1 MKFDILSY
9 RPTQQAQTSL
19 ADLPDGSLPA
29 HHVGCPCC
37 GLSLSIRS
45 LTPGE
50 YAHCPRCR
58 QHLVRIEHH
67 PLDTPTA
74 YAIASLIIMLIV
86 YTQLYMSI
94 DLLGIH
100 VELTIPYMVE
110 TLAQHD
116 YSLLAEVMFLLTFGS
131 PVLFLLLCL
140 YVYTGL
146 RYQQILPGMLYATR
160 TLVRLRHW
168 IMVDVFYIA
177 TLVAYIKISGMAQIH
192 FGLAFWLMMVLAILL
207 IRTSQGVPEHWIFYQ
222 IQRLTGNDPV
232 LQNNGTDTINCNYC
246 LFEQPASLNVCS
258 VCGSYLSRR
267 KPLSLSIS
275 MAFLLAAI
283 IFYIPANLLPM
294 MITRSLGTNLSSTIL
309 DGIEYMWNDGDVLI
323 AVVIF
328 SASMAIPILK
338 IISMLVL
345 LYSAAY
351 RPLMS
356 AHKLTILYRITE
368 SIGRWSMIDIF
379 VVIILMSAFSTPLAN
394 VTPGAATIYFCA
406 VVILTMVS
414 ALSFDPRLLWDE
426 AVQQRKHHKSHYKNS
441 SKRHSHHEPI

>member
-1 MKFDILSY
+1 M
-9 RPTQQAQTSL
+9 T
-19 ADLPDGSLPA
+19 
-29 HHVGCPCC
+29 
-37 GLSLSIRS
+37 
-45 LTPGE
+45 
-50 YAHCPRCR
+50 
-58 QHLVRIEHH
+58 
-67 PLDTPTA
+67 
-74 YAIASLIIMLIV
+74 IV

-94 DLLGIH
+94 DLFGIH
-100 VELTIPYMVE
+100 VELTIPYMVA
-110 TLAQHD
+110 TLAQQD
-116 YSLLAEVMFLLTFGS
+116 YSLLAEIMFFLTFGS

-140 YVYTGL
+140 YVFTGL
-146 RYQQILPGMLYATR
+146 RYQQVLPGMLYATR

-177 TLVAYIKISGMAQIH
+177 TLVSYIKISGMAQIH
-192 FGLAFWLMMVLAILL
+192 FGLAFWFMMVLGILL

-222 IQRLTGNDPV
+222 IQRLTGHDPT
-232 LQNNGTDTINCNYC
+232 LHMHNTDTINCHYC
-246 LFEQPASLNVCS
+246 LFEQPDTQNVCD

-294 MITRSLGTNLSSTIL
+294 MITRSPGTNLASTIL

-328 SASMAIPILK
+328 SASMAIPVLK

-351 RPLMS
+351 QPLMS
-356 AHKLTILYRITE
+356 ARKLTVLYRITE

-379 VVIILMSAFSTPLAN
+379 VVIILMSAFSTPLAH

-406 VVILTMVS
+406 VVILTMIS
-414 ALSFDPRLLWDE
+414 ALSFDPRLIWDE
-426 AVQQRKHHKSHYKNS
+426 MKRHPSHHKSSN
-441 SKRHSHHEPI
+441 KRHSS

>member
-1 MKFDILSY
+1 
-9 RPTQQAQTSL
+9 
-19 ADLPDGSLPA
+19 LPIGSLPA

-37 GLSLSIRS
+37 GLSLSIPT

-50 YAHCPRCR
+50 SALCPRCK
-58 QHLVRIEHH
+58 QHLVRIETH

-74 YAIASLIIMLIV
+74 YAIASLIIMAIV

-94 DLLGIH
+94 DLFGIH
-100 VELTIPYMVE
+100 VELTIPYMVA
-110 TLAQHD
+110 TLAQQD
-116 YSLLAEVMFLLTFGS
+116 YSLLAEIMFFLTFGS

-146 RYQQILPGMLYATR
+146 RYQQVLPGMLYATR

-177 TLVAYIKISGMAQIH
+177 TLVSYIKISGMAQIH
-192 FGLAFWLMMVLAILL
+192 FGLAFWFMMVLAILL

-222 IQRLTGNDPV
+222 IQRLTGNDPI
-232 LQNNGTDTINCNYC
+232 LQTHNAHTINCNYC
-246 LFEQPASLNVCS
+246 LFKQSDTQNVCN
-258 VCGSYLSRR
+258 VCGSYLSQR

-294 MITRSLGTNLSSTIL
+294 MITRSPGTNLASTIL

-328 SASMAIPILK
+328 SASMAIPVLK
-338 IISMLVL
+338 ILSMLIL
-345 LYSAAY
+345 LYSATY

-356 AHKLTILYRITE
+356 ARKLTVLYRITE

-379 VVIILMSAFSTPLAN
+379 VVIILMSAFSSPLAQ
-394 VTPGAATIYFCA
+394 VTPGSATIYFCA
-406 VVILTMVS
+406 VVILTMIS
-414 ALSFDPRLLWDE
+414 ALSFDPRLIWDE
-426 AVQQRKHHKSHYKNS
+426 VKQHPSHHKSS
-441 SKRHSHHEPI
+441 TKRHSS

>member
-1 MKFDILSY
+1 MSY
-9 RPTQQAQTSL
+9 RSAQPAHRPSTN
-19 ADLPDGSLPA
+19 LPASSLPA
-29 HHVGCPCC
+29 HRVGCPCC
-37 GLSLSIRS
+37 GLSLSIPA

-50 YAHCPRCR
+50 SALCPRCH
-58 QHLVRIEHH
+58 QHLVRIEIH

-74 YAIASLIIMLIV
+74 YAIASLIIMTIV

-94 DLLGIH
+94 DLFGIH
-100 VELTIPYMVE
+100 VELTIPYMVA
-110 TLAQHD
+110 TLAQQD
-116 YSLLAEVMFLLTFGS
+116 YSLLAEIMFFLTFGS

-140 YVYTGL
+140 YVFTGL
-146 RYQQILPGMLYATR
+146 RYQQVLPGMLYATR

-177 TLVAYIKISGMAQIH
+177 TLVSYIKISGMAQIH
-192 FGLAFWLMMVLAILL
+192 FGLAFWFMMVLGILL

-222 IQRLTGNDPV
+222 IQRLTGHDPT
-232 LQNNGTDTINCNYC
+232 LQKHNKVTINCHYC
-246 LFEQPASLNVCS
+246 LFEQPDTQNVCD

-294 MITRSLGTNLSSTIL
+294 MITRSPGTNLASTIL

-328 SASMAIPILK
+328 SASMAIPVLK

-356 AHKLTILYRITE
+356 ARKLTVLYRITE

-379 VVIILMSAFSTPLAN
+379 VVIILMSAFSTPLAH

-406 VVILTMVS
+406 VVILTMIS
-414 ALSFDPRLLWDE
+414 ALSFDPRLIWDE
-426 AVQQRKHHKSHYKNS
+426 IKQHPSHHKSSN
-441 SKRHSHHEPI
+441 KRHSS

>member
-1 MKFDILSY
+1 LRYHS
-9 RPTQQAQTSL
+9 AQP
-19 ADLPDGSLPA
+19 AHLPSTNLPASSLPA
-29 HHVGCPCC
+29 HQVGCPCC
-37 GLSLSIRS
+37 GLSLFIPT

-50 YAHCPRCR
+50 SALCPRCH
-58 QHLVRIEHH
+58 QHLVRIEIH

-74 YAIASLIIMLIV
+74 YAIASLIITTIV

-94 DLLGIH
+94 DLFGIH
-100 VELTIPYMVE
+100 VELTIPYMVA
-110 TLAQHD
+110 TLAQQD
-116 YSLLAEVMFLLTFGS
+116 YSLLAEIMFFLTFGS

-140 YVYTGL
+140 YVFTGL
-146 RYQQILPGMLYATR
+146 RYQQVLPGMLYATR

-177 TLVAYIKISGMAQIH
+177 TLVSYIKISGMAQIH
-192 FGLAFWLMMVLAILL
+192 FGLAFWFMMVLGILL

-222 IQRLTGNDPV
+222 IQHLTGNDPT
-232 LQNNGTDTINCNYC
+232 LQKHNTDTINCHYC
-246 LFEQPASLNVCS
+246 LFEQPNTQNVCD

-294 MITRSLGTNLSSTIL
+294 MITRSPGTNLASTIL

-323 AVVIF
+323 AIVIF
-328 SASMAIPILK
+328 SASMAIPVLK
-338 IISMLVL
+338 ILSMLVL

-356 AHKLTILYRITE
+356 ARKLTVLYRITE

-379 VVIILMSAFSTPLAN
+379 VVIILMSAFSTPLAH
-394 VTPGAATIYFCA
+394 VTPGSATIYFCA
-406 VVILTMVS
+406 VVIFTMIS
-414 ALSFDPRLLWDE
+414 ALSFDPRLIWDE
-426 AVQQRKHHKSHYKNS
+426 IKQHPSHHKSSN
-441 SKRHSHHEPI
+441 KRHSS